1 MPWFAC
7 LFVNENHRK
16 KGYAE
21 MFLNHGLQQTKLKGF
36 DNLYLS
42 TDLINFYERKG
53 WSELGKGFSFSGDEI
68 KIYEKST
75 V

>member
-7 LFVNENHRK
+7 LFVNETHRK

-21 MFLNHGLQQTKLKGF
+21 MFLNHGLQQSKLKGF

-42 TDLINFYERKG
+42 TDLVNFYERKG
-53 WSELGKGFSFSGDEI
+53 WSELGKGFNFSGEEI
-68 KIYEKST
+68 KIYIKPT
-75 V
+75 